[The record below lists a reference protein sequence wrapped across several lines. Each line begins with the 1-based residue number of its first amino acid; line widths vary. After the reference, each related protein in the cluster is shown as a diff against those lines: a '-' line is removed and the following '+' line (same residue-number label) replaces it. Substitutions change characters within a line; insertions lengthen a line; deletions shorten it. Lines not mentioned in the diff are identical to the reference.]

1 MNLEE
6 LEDSFWYRIN
16 INQYELADALL
27 QVIRNISQDNY
38 NDLLVSLILRKS
50 DYQQRTD
57 SLEEYLH
64 SWIGLRE
71 YVKNEVIL
79 SQKHVLCPERERNE
93 LEFQMILKSNKKE
106 IDAQSANIL
115 KELFSCQGSS
125 NKIVSLSQATS
136 FIKKLVA
143 CDAELCFNIIELL
156 SHHESIRA
164 FGSRLLKDEVECL
177 LLSDSFEKSLTL
189 LSVGKKYLD
198 HNDKN
203 QMDILKKFLYALLK
217 QNKFEVIDSL
227 SVSLVTKFK
236 LVQFIDIQAQDFILA
251 SVKPINSDPGSIELA
266 EIIARAIG
274 YPNMDDW
281 FLLVLLCIDKKLLI
295 LQNILD
301 TCFYLVSE
309 GQHKRAASLLSSPCL
324 SPLKNLVLLASWSN
338 CATIDEAVEL
348 LDHFH
353 DSKPEKENFLSSSVE
368 KLSNQVNLMQ
378 RCFSKMSEIFGSKL
392 DSSIF
397 KLAFCQKELSCA
409 LFVLNETNLLKE
421 MKFDSIIDILQMQ
434 PVDGFDGSMQSEEIN
449 IYCSFTIIRQL
460 LNIIIAPFT
469 GVLKD
474 KNGVILPYSVDLVCD
489 YFHKLKADVEKI
501 EPLELRVELLENIF
515 SLLFLRT
522 EDLKDPEKN
531 GCESPYE
538 LTLNSISPS
547 LDSPSICSDNSFSM
561 TNDNFPITTPLNTN
575 QSYEKSEVTQ
585 ESLKT
590 KFGNILGFIGP
601 SKTFLCEQ
609 NIVEKILQLVSE
621 CLLAAKSKIVYKSE
635 DEKENKLRYRLSRL
649 LQYSREAQWRLEIAS
664 GFNQSASKSSFQ
676 NLLPNSFKNHIIG
689 QMLASPPSLV
699 HLTLRKRETFQAKQV
714 IKMFDLKDDSCV
726 NEVDFIE
733 EFSFVSKNL
742 FQVSQP
748 DTSKK
753 MGSTLDHVRSVASAG
768 KMSFDNI
775 QMINHLLGHSFFI
788 NSFSSLLSSLAVC
801 VDLMFHSPLVFNVCK
816 SIFEIIEPK
825 CDTTVHSSDQ
835 NLYYQMLNK
844 INGLKCLLNAAS
856 LNEMDFFEYLG
867 QIKPL
872 GISSFVLHFPL
883 FMDVEKVSLL
893 NYLIIQGMKLFSNV
907 SNHIN
912 SFKNPSNHIKQGQ
925 DRTSLTSFSKEF
937 HQIITQYWNVL
948 HATDYFQSLFKYV
961 EKLAAL
967 QSDKNKSFRNNE
979 DPFSV
984 FNNDIAKILGALLF
998 KSEVLP
1004 NNLESFAKRF
1014 HINLVKVIAS
1024 GCGFSVPLISKSLLF
1039 SYNELFK
1046 EKVILNSTQEYLLLQ
1061 KTEDPLFI
1069 AEGLLNDFLEMLSD
1083 MISSPLTAS
1092 EICQF
1097 AQSSTQDLIKV
1108 DIKKLETSIEKKVF
1122 FINLYNLL
1130 LLHGVL
1136 LIVSGKFSIP
1146 QKIPLNE
1153 ILFLLCQSNS
1163 LLVILTSFAYQVGDQ
1178 VYTAFDIY
1186 KQLFLSQDDLSS
1198 LLLLSNGSIFSPNVE
1213 IVTPSNLSDLL
1224 KKSLSKHVKFELK
1237 KVFLSKTLVT
1247 HIHFMDQYVFHSGD
1261 NSISLVKMQN
1271 VFKHFFTLT
1280 DFDTALQD
1288 FSTALQDNYE
1298 IIVDPIVN
1306 QYDQY
1311 QTNNDLNF
1319 LAESNF
1325 KFSNSIN
1332 DYLVKTS
1339 PLAGTM
1345 MRLHLKWYSVLQQ
1358 FSLEYFRHLGFFKSK
1373 LMFLEDKLSRFSS
1386 LSSNYAV
1393 INSFFVEM
1401 TLRHSKLLNSISSTY
1416 SADVIQE
1423 ETLYSSLKF
1432 HLSQDL
1438 IWTMKPSMWSVLL
1451 SFLIEYSS
1459 FSKQVHMLFDSHL
1472 DLLNLLSFDVFDLL
1486 VCNAIY
1492 EIKVLL
1498 EELIGNKYTD
1508 NSNISKINDLQ
1519 FKFKRLL
1526 LLIKKPEKQ
1535 IDIVISYIKLL
1546 SAKDATDLLKIWLKS
1561 EQLCENMLVVLKKM
1575 FSEIE
1580 WFEKINKACKIN
1592 FYDTWY
1598 DIKVLFEVNPQNL
1611 ISRLISIEKYELLD
1625 EWKTLFSMKNEHLQQ
1640 CIEAKLDYLVEN
1652 CADQL
1657 TIFDVLMNIK
1667 DLKMCLTICEL
1678 VLKKRTDSKSY
1689 YSKSLLYV
1697 IEHMLKHE
1705 SLSPVLKLACLKNKV
1720 GIQCIELMSCEFS
1733 DEYKHLQSVPH
1744 ILLEQLLMNAKITIA
1759 DQVVNF
1765 IRKLGSSEV
1774 MLRPLLK
1781 DCDDLIEKYASFSL
1795 DIKEVDSDKISTP
1808 VQSPKVR
1815 RKTMK
1820 RTPLPSSILQTSP
1833 SDQTDQVKERNS
1845 SVSYS
1850 KEKHEFVP
1858 PIESV
1863 ERSNWVKD
1871 SQVRTCMQ
1879 CNELFNMFNRRHH
1892 CRHCGRVVCSTCSD
1906 FTCYV
1911 QQYKKNERIC
1921 LVCAQYVYNSPVEN
1935 VDNNFL
1941 VTTTPRAL
1949 PKSSK
1954 TSSEKTSSN
1963 FELEKTEWKLYTDP
1977 NQNKSVYDN
1986 FYYEQAPNAPLCLSI
2001 IDLHSNDKAAGGL
2014 LVKFCN
2020 NLSQHFHSCTE
2031 YDFNMIVGIIEFI
2044 LKHAKLKFSKSGD
2057 DGGISMCEFQL
2068 SYVEVLKILLA
2079 ANWREVPSSQDFTNP
2094 DCLRMLREKLMEQER
2109 FSLAL
2114 EITNKAGL
2122 DLVPVFFKMGMAKLK
2137 SGYREEAR
2145 EHFSHCLTVTQG
2157 ISGNSFLPNTY
2168 YLEKIMRL
2176 IESSPLLLH
2185 PFHLS
2190 RDIIASPVA
2199 FLQEQSKSFIG
2210 DFGLDKPRYEEILY
2224 YLNTY
2229 GSHVQTITFFL
2240 RHRLLKNAVMFV
2252 KDHKCSHEVFTKHLL
2267 LPSFKE
2273 GCFEQLFE
2281 ELRMSDS
2288 MLRFWEMYFA
2298 NACKEL
2304 SRLGYYNCLLE
2315 LQIAIKDYFRAA
2327 LTCVRF
2333 YLGTNGQPPC
2343 SFGDLISRKKYLL
2356 NASKYLEVVLKDR
2369 SSGFVCHIGA
2379 SFLGDEKLHA
2389 NREISISEMKRYLI
2403 TVNMQMEVTEFMYNL
2418 EVTGGKYE
2426 GKPIPTL
2433 FGNGK
2438 ERSELAVKILESS
2451 SLNGLSLVSRII
2463 QEFKL
2468 PAAAIFRHSISKLVQ
2483 KMQLEQA
2490 SSILQNIEQN
2500 GMVTQ
2505 QEKDEILMQ
2514 VVKVISGSDQLK
2526 NANHF
2531 LKQIK
2536 DDVTKIRALILCG
2549 RFKDAYL
2556 EAVKKD
2562 LVFEIQN
2569 ILDNAKKAQNQKNMV
2584 EICEK
2589 WLKAYQ
2595 EKKEKRFNEATG
2607 LSKKK

>member
-16 INQYELADALL
+16 INQYELADAIL
-27 QVIRNISQDNY
+27 QVIRNVSQDNY
-38 NDLLVSLILRKS
+38 KDLLVSLILRTSK
-50 DYQQRTD
+50 YQQRTD

-64 SWIGLRE
+64 SWIALRE

-79 SQKHVLCPERERNE
+79 SQTHVLCPERERNE

-125 NKIVSLSQATS
+125 NKTVNLSQATS
-136 FIKKLVA
+136 FIKKLVD
-143 CDAELCFNIIELL
+143 CDVELCFNIIELL

-164 FGSRLLKDEVECL
+164 FGSQLLKNEVECL
-177 LLSDSFEKSLTL
+177 LLNDRFAKSLSL

-198 HNDKN
+198 YNDKN
-203 QMDILKKFLYALLK
+203 QMDILKKFLYELLK
-217 QNKFEVIDSL
+217 QNKFGVVDSL

-236 LVQFIDIQAQDFILA
+236 LVQFIDIQVQDFILA
-251 SVKPINSDPGSIELA
+251 SVKPINNDPGSIELA

-274 YPNMDDW
+274 YPNRDDW
-281 FLLVLLCIDKKLLI
+281 FLLVLLCIDKKLLL

-309 GQHKRAASLLSSPCL
+309 GQHKCAASLLSSPCL

-338 CATIDEAVEL
+338 CATMDEAVDL

-353 DSKPEKENFLSSSVE
+353 DSKLEKENFLSSSVE

-378 RCFSKMSEIFGSKL
+378 RCFSKMSEILGNKL

-397 KLAFCQKELSCA
+397 KLALCQKELSCA

-421 MKFDSIIDILQMQ
+421 MKFDGIIDILQMQ

-449 IYCSFTIIRQL
+449 IYCSFTIIKQL
-460 LNIIIAPFT
+460 LNIIMAPFT

-489 YFHKLKADVEKI
+489 YFYKLKADVEKI
-501 EPLELRVELLENIF
+501 EPLELRIELLENIF

-522 EDLKDPEKN
+522 EDLKDPKKN
-531 GCESPYE
+531 DCESPHE
-538 LTLNSISPS
+538 LTLNSSSPS
-547 LDSPSICSDNSFSM
+547 LDSPNICGNNSFSM
-561 TNDNFPITTPLNTN
+561 TNNNFPSRTPLLLNTN
-575 QSYEKSEVTQ
+575 ESYKKSEVKQ
-585 ESLKT
+585 ESLKM
-590 KFGNILGFIGP
+590 KFSNILGLIGS

-609 NIVEKILQLVSE
+609 NTVEKILQLVSE
-621 CLLAAKSKIVYKSE
+621 CLLSAKSKIVYKSE
-635 DEKENKLRYRLSRL
+635 VDEKENKLRYRLSRL

-676 NLLPNSFKNHIIG
+676 NLLPNSFKNHIVG
-689 QMLASPPSLV
+689 QMLASPASLV
-699 HLTLRKRETFQAKQV
+699 HLTLQKRETFQAKQV

-726 NEVDFIE
+726 DEVNFIE
-733 EFSFVSKNL
+733 EFSNVSKNL
-742 FQVSQP
+742 LQISQP

-768 KMSFDNI
+768 KTSFDNI
-775 QMINHLLGHSFFI
+775 QMINQLLGHSFF
-788 NSFSSLLSSLAVC
+788 NHSFSSLLSSLAVC

-835 NLYYQMLNK
+835 HLYYQMLDK

-856 LNEMDFFEYLG
+856 LKEMDFFEYLG

-893 NYLIIQGMKLFSNV
+893 NFLITQGMKLFSNI

-912 SFKNPSNHIKQGQ
+912 SFHNLSNHIKQGQ
-925 DRTSLTSFSKEF
+925 DRSSLTSFSKEF
-937 HQIITQYWNVL
+937 HQVITQYWNVP
-948 HATDYFQSLFKYV
+948 HATDYFRSLFKYV

-984 FNNDIAKILGALLF
+984 FNNDIVKILGALLF

-1024 GCGFSVPLISKSLLF
+1024 GCGFSVPLISKSLHF

-1046 EKVILNSTQEYLLLQ
+1046 EKVILNSTQDYLLLQ

-1069 AEGLLNDFLEMLSD
+1069 TEGLLNHFLEMLSN
-1083 MISSPLTAS
+1083 MNSPPLTAS
-1092 EICQF
+1092 EICQYT
-1097 AQSSTQDLIKV
+1097 QSYAQDLIKV

-1163 LLVILTSFAYQVGDQ
+1163 LLAILTSFAYQVGDQ

-1186 KQLFLSQDDLSS
+1186 KQLFPSQDDLSS
-1198 LLLLSNGSIFSPNVE
+1198 LLLLSNGSIFSPNIQV
-1213 IVTPSNLSDLL
+1213 VTPSTLSDLL
-1224 KKSLSKHVKFELK
+1224 KKSLSTHVKFEFK

-1261 NSISLVKMQN
+1261 NLISLEKLQN
-1271 VFKHFFTLT
+1271 VFKHFSTPT
-1280 DFDTALQD
+1280 DFT
-1288 FSTALQDNYE
+1288 TALQDNYE
-1298 IIVDPIVN
+1298 IIVDPKVN
-1306 QYDQY
+1306 QCDQY
-1311 QTNNDLNF
+1311 QTNNDFNF

-1332 DYLVKTS
+1332 DYLVKTC

-1345 MRLHLKWYSVLQQ
+1345 MHLHLKWYSIMQQ
-1358 FSLEYFRHLGFFKSK
+1358 FSLESK
-1373 LMFLEDKLSRFSS
+1373 LMFLEDELSRFSS

-1401 TLRHSKLLNSISSTY
+1401 TTRHSRLLNSISSNY

-1432 HLSQDL
+1432 NFSQDL
-1438 IWTMKPSMWSVLL
+1438 IWTMKQSMWSVLL

-1459 FSKQVHMLFDSHL
+1459 FSKQVHRLFDSHL
-1472 DLLNLLSFDVFDLL
+1472 DLLNLLSFDVFDSL
-1486 VCNAIY
+1486 VYNAIY

-1498 EELIGNKYTD
+1498 NELIGNKYTD
-1508 NSNISKINDLQ
+1508 NSNISKINDHQ
-1519 FKFKRLL
+1519 FKLKRLL

-1535 IDIVISYIKLL
+1535 IDRVKSSIKLL

-1561 EQLCENMLVVLKKM
+1561 EKLCKNMQVVLKKK

-1598 DIKVLFEVNPQNL
+1598 DIKVLFKMNPQNL
-1611 ISRLISIEKYELLD
+1611 ISRLISIEKYDLLD

-1657 TIFDVLMNIK
+1657 TIFDVLINIK

-1678 VLKKRTDSKSY
+1678 VLQKRTDSKSY

-1705 SLSPVLKLACLKNKV
+1705 LLSPVLKLTCLKNKI

-1744 ILLEQLLMNAKITIA
+1744 ILLEQLLMNAKVTIA
-1759 DQVVNF
+1759 GQVVNL

-1774 MLRPLLK
+1774 MLRPLFK

-1820 RTPLPSSILQTSP
+1820 RSPLPSSILPTSP
-1833 SDQTDQVKERNS
+1833 SDQTDQVKERNLS
-1845 SVSYS
+1845 MSYS

-1863 ERSNWVKD
+1863 DRSSWVKD
-1871 SQVRTCMQ
+1871 SQVTTCMQ

-1941 VTTTPRAL
+1941 VTTTPRPL

-1963 FELEKTEWKLYTDP
+1963 FELDKTEWKLYTDP

-2020 NLSQHFHSCTE
+2020 NLSQHFHSSTE

-2057 DGGISMCEFQL
+2057 DGGISMCDFQL

-2137 SGYREEAR
+2137 SGYLEAAR

-2168 YLEKIMRL
+2168 YLEKIVHL

-2190 RDIIASPVA
+2190 RDITASPVA

-2298 NACKEL
+2298 NACKDL

-2343 SFGDLISRKKYLL
+2343 SFGDLISRKKHLL
-2356 NASKYLEVVLKDR
+2356 NASKYLEVVIKDR

-2490 SSILQNIEQN
+2490 NSILQNIEQN

-2514 VVKVISGSDQLK
+2514 VVNVISASDQLK

-2536 DDVTKIRALILCG
+2536 DDVKKIRALILCG
-2549 RFKDAYL
+2549 RLKDAYL

-2569 ILDNAKKAQNQKNMV
+2569 ILDNAKKAPNQKNMV

-2595 EKKEKRFNEATG
+2595 EKKEKRFNETTG